1 MCLDRQRADPDAR
14 IREFRRL
21 STFLLAAAFDR
32 GMNSQAEAIELA
44 SISYPYGDSDAIK
57 GFLAA
62 NLLLRRLDFEA
73 RTQATERAAQARPG
87 LLVGA
92 GRKKASP
99 RRSRRR
105 QITRGRPLTP
115 KQVEAVQIYG
125 ECKGNLTKAAA
136 NIGIDRTSFR
146 ERLDGAYEKLGQ
158 KRPKRQGL
166 RARRL
171 PQDRRGQ
178 VNITEDRRRKT

>member
-1 MCLDRQRADPDAR
+1 MCFDRQRADPDAR
-14 IREFRRL
+14 IREFRHL

-62 NLLLRRLDFEA
+62 NLLLQRFEFEA
-73 RTQATERAAQARPG
+73 RRQGTDRGGQTGPG

-92 GRKKASP
+92 GEKKASL

-105 QITRGRPLTP
+105 QITPVRSLTP

-125 ECKGNLTKAAA
+125 ECKGNLTKAAG
-136 NIGIDRTSFR
+136 NIGIDRTSFK
-146 ERLDGAYEKLGQ
+146 ERLDAAYKKLGQ
-158 KRPKRQGL
+158 KPPKRQGA
-166 RARRL
+166 RTRRL

-178 VNITEDRRRKT
+178 VNITQDRRRRT